1 MRKFRDL
8 PIQKKLI
15 FVILAITVPT
25 LFLSGSFFIY
35 NNLKILK
42 EEMVRNLTVL
52 ASAVGANTRAA
63 LVFEDATA
71 AQKILSS
78 LKEENQIVSAALY
91 DSNNKVFAIFT
102 PDAVTQFIPPT
113 LLEQGKHIF
122 ADHIEIV
129 SPVFLEGEEVG
140 KIYLNA
146 HLREFD
152 ARIKNFMIFAGLTL
166 MSILALAFGFTLK
179 LQRII
184 SKPILSL
191 ADTAKKISLTSNYSI
206 RVKHEGEDEIG
217 VLVSGFNEM
226 LSQIEKRDKELATN
240 QGHLEEKIIECKLA
254 GDEVE
259 KSEASIRT
267 ILDNAFD
274 AIITID
280 TEAVIINWNKRASS
294 IFGWHADEAIGKILA
309 ELIIPTQYR
318 EAHRRGLARFLATGE
333 NEILD
338 QQIQLSGVHK
348 KGHTFPIE
356 LAISATKRGNSYIFT
371 GIIRDITQRKHA
383 EQELI
388 QSRERLRN
396 LNNQLQSVR
405 EEEKARIAREIHDE
419 LGQALTALKFDV
431 SWVEKEISKK
441 NPTVIEKI
449 ESMKGLIEDTI
460 RVVQRIATELR
471 PQMLDIMG
479 LCETLKWQNQE
490 FQKRTGTNCEI
501 IIEPEEIVVD
511 PELSTALFR
520 IYQEALTNVA
530 RHAKANRVQTSFKK
544 QLDSLVLEIED
555 DGIGMDEKIMDNP
568 HSLGLIGIRE
578 RVLAWGGEFR
588 LRSGP
593 GKGTTLTIVIPL
605 IDSDS
610 NDKK

>member
-52 ASAVGANTRAA
+52 ASAIGTNTRAA
-63 LVFEDATA
+63 LVFEDDTA

-102 PDAVTQFIPPT
+102 PDTVTSFKPPT
-113 LLEQGKHIF
+113 LLEKGKHIF

-146 HLREFD
+146 HLREFEV
-152 ARIKNFMIFAGLTL
+152 RIKNFMVFAGLTL

-179 LQRII
+179 LQSII

-226 LSQIEKRDKELATN
+226 LSQIEKREKELATN

-254 GDEVE
+254 GEEVE
-259 KSEASIRT
+259 KSEASIRI

-274 AIITID
+274 AIITMD
-280 TEAVIINWNKRASS
+280 AEGVIKNWNQRASS
-294 IFGWHADEAIGKILA
+294 IFGWDANEAIGKKLVD
-309 ELIIPTQYR
+309 LIIPDQYR
-318 EAHRRGLARFLATGE
+318 SSHKSGLARFLATGE
-333 NEILD
+333 SEILN
-338 QQIQLSGVHK
+338 QQIEISGLHRNGLS
-348 KGHTFPIE
+348 FPVEISISETKIE
-356 LAISATKRGNSYIFT
+356 NSYIFT
-371 GIIRDITQRKHA
+371 GIIRDITRRKQA
-383 EQELI
+383 EQDLI

-405 EEEKARIAREIHDE
+405 EEEKANIAREIHDE
-419 LGQALTALKFDV
+419 LGQALTMLKFDV
-431 SWVEKEISKK
+431 SWLEKETSKK
-441 NPTVIEKI
+441 APAVIEKTQSMKDLI
-449 ESMKGLIEDTI
+449 ESTI

-479 LCETLKWQNQE
+479 LCETLKWQSNE
-490 FQKRTGTNCEI
+490 FQKRTGTICEL
-501 IIEPEEIVVD
+501 IIEPGEIVVD
-511 PELSTALFR
+511 SERSTAIFR

-530 RHAKANRVQTSFKK
+530 RYAKANRVQTSFKK
-544 QLDSLVLEIED
+544 QLNSLVLEIAD
-555 DGIGMDEKIMDNP
+555 NGIGMDEKIADDP
-568 HSLGLIGIRE
+568 HSFGLIGIRE
-578 RVLAWGGEFR
+578 RVLAWGGKFH
-588 LRSGP
+588 LHSDL
-593 GKGTTLTIVIPL
+593 GKGTTLTIIVPL
-605 IDSDS
+605 SDSDS